1 MACFSHARLPA
12 RWIAAA
18 ALAVGT
24 AQPAL
29 AQPFTKADASAIGK
43 QLGTSIGPSIKQ
55 GITTANPAQVVP
67 GYSGSNQSQASYFAG
82 GMGSTVGPG
91 AARVVGC
98 NGQSDLECQA
108 VNLLAKARQ
117 TRPQFQI
124 ANNDPLISK
133 ARALS
138 ANPGSQIGDIFSTYD
153 TCKTATTTTPA
164 IFDTQVCQEYSVNEN
179 KNCSIGQEVVVDPD
193 YNYQCDRSPRR
204 IDNLTCSRIL
214 RVTTTVTPS
223 CNSGDVLTYASFGW
237 GYDYRSGKDLYID
250 GGVVRAYC
258 NFGGIELGLFRGN
271 VVEGDYGSGAEGRP
285 PPDPTRLPSL
295 TRPVLSTSEPSARD
309 LGYGVSA
316 MGSCDSS
323 NCNYQVATGGSFAQC
338 PAGQGMWFDDGYGGV
353 FFSSSGNGALSASCS
368 MPSGAATLI
377 CDAYS
382 NCYYQCPAGSTT
394 GPLIDGQC
402 YQQMASPSYTL
413 AGPVMTLSFPRP
425 RNIINVYE
433 EWDNQCAGLEAR
445 SQ

>member
-1 MACFSHARLPA
+1 MVRFTAELPKQCLVA
-12 RWIAAA
+12 AAFAA
-18 ALAVGT
+18 AL

-29 AQPFTKADASAIGK
+29 AQPLSKAEAAAIGK
-43 QLGTSIGPSIKQ
+43 QLGTSAAPSIKQ
-55 GITTANPAQVVP
+55 GIATANPAQVVP
-67 GYSGSNQSQASYFAG
+67 GFSGANQSQTSYFAG

-124 ANNDPLISK
+124 ATNDPLISK

-138 ANPGSQIGDIFSTYD
+138 ANPGAQIGDIFSTYD
-153 TCKTATTTTPA
+153 TCKTATITTPA

-179 KNCSIGQEVVVDPD
+179 KNCAIGQEVVVDPD
-193 YNYQCDRSPRR
+193 YNYQCDRSPRK

-223 CNSGDVLTYASFGW
+223 CNSGDILTYASFGW

-258 NFGGIELGLFRGN
+258 NFGGIELGAFRGN
-271 VVEGDYGSGAEGRP
+271 VREGDYGSGAESRP
-285 PPDPTRLPSL
+285 PPDPTLLPSL
-295 TRPVLSTSEPSARD
+295 TRPVLSTSETVPRD
-309 LGYGVSA
+309 IGNGIYV

-323 NCNYQVATGGSFAQC
+323 NCNFAVSTAGANGVC
-338 PAGQGMWFDDGYGGV
+338 PAGQGEWIDDGNGGL
-353 FFSSSGNGALSASCS
+353 FFSSTGVTACL
-368 MPSGAATLI
+368 MPIAPAELI
-377 CDAYS
+377 CDAYNGCFY
-382 NCYYQCPAGSTT
+382 NCPVAGV
-394 GPLIDGQC
+394 PRPDGQC
-402 YQQMASPSYTL
+402 YQQMGSPTYTL
-413 AGPVMTLSFPRP
+413 NAPVMGLSFPRP

-445 SQ
+445 SL